1 MRYLPQLLR
10 TALKRYIC
18 TTATRMEQGE
28 AGKAFC
34 NNGLVW
40 IDLELTGLELETCKI
55 MEIACLVTDGQLN
68 LLSEGIEIAI
78 HQPDEV
84 LEGMNDW
91 CKEHHGKSGLTQACR
106 ESSVSV
112 GEAEQ
117 RVLSLVSQLVPPGKC
132 HLAGN
137 TVYMDRLFL
146 ARYMPE
152 LNSYLHYRIVDVST
166 IKELCRRW
174 YPKEYWDAL
183 NTKTGSHRALA
194 DIKESIEELKFYRQN
209 IFKPADS
216 K

>member
-1 MRYLPQLLR
+1 MRYLSQLLR

-28 AGKAFC
+28 AAKAFC

-68 LLSEGIEIAI
+68 LLSEGIDIAI

-106 ESSVSV
+106 ESSVTV
-112 GEAEQ
+112 EEAEQ

-166 IKELCRRW
+166 VKELCR
-174 YPKEYWDAL
+174 
-183 NTKTGSHRALA
+183 
-194 DIKESIEELKFYRQN
+194 
-209 IFKPADS
+209 
-216 K
+216 